1 VQIKRYRR
9 IVSKLRHVGLIMPGI
24 KGLFSPINKALRG
37 KPQVIGLGKTSDVRA
52 AFLNLAHMAANLA
65 HRPTHV
71 KELVPGDDHYTGYCD
86 ACAAGGGGVWI
97 SSDLHLCLLVW

>member
-1 VQIKRYRR
+1 
-9 IVSKLRHVGLIMPGI
+9 VSKLRHVGLIMPGI

-37 KPQVIGLGKTSDVRA
+37 EPQVIGLGKTSDVRA

-71 KELVPGDDHYTGYCD
+71 KELVPGNDHYTGYCD

-97 SSDLHLCLLVW
+97 SRDLHLRLLVW